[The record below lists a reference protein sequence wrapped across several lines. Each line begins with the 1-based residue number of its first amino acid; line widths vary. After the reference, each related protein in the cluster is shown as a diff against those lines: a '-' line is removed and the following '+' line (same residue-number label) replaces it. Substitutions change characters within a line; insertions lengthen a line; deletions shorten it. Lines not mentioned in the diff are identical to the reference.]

1 MSVLNPAGVPCI
13 LADGVEHRFL
23 FSLNC
28 IDDIEDS
35 TQKTLRENIID
46 LTNEKTNR
54 KAIRDI
60 VAALVN
66 DEAGRNGDKT
76 RITAQEAGY
85 LVTLENMLAV
95 TQAVLEAYGVSMP
108 DKEDLGDDDGGKN
121 SRGGKRKS

>member
-1 MSVLNPAGVPCI
+1 MSALNPQGVPCT
-13 LADGVEHRFL
+13 LADGKEYRFI
-23 FSLNC
+23 FSLNA

-46 LTNEKTNR
+46 LTSEKTNR

-76 RITAQEAGY
+76 RITPQEAGY
-85 LVTLENMLAV
+85 LVTLENMLSV

-108 DKEDLGDDDGGKN
+108 DKEDLGDDDGKN
-121 SRGGKRKS
+121 SRGGRQKN